1 MSIDFGDHGGFD
13 MLIDSTAKQQSF
25 ADQYELPYKM
35 MSDADEAARRSF
47 KVDKAFMGLVPGK

>member
-1 MSIDFGDHGGFD
+1 VNSNIGLSFY
-13 MLIDSTAKQQSF
+13 IDSTAKQQSF

-47 KVDKAFMGLVPGK
+47 KVDKAFMGLVPGE